1 MPAIEEQDRLY
12 AELVRQLYKH
22 APIGIAATLLNSA
35 ILVAVQWKMISHS
48 VLLLWFATIAITTLV
63 RYGLI
68 YRFQRVATALQEPGR
83 FHSQLIF
90 GLGLSG
96 ILWGSAGVFLFAAES
111 IPHQTFLAFV
121 LGGMV
126 AGAAGTLSVVMTA
139 FFVYSLPALAPVIVR
154 FLFLGDE
161 IHLAM
166 GAMTTLFWLMM
177 LVTARRVNA
186 ATVTMFELN
195 ASLAEAKDR
204 AETYNEELRLEIGER
219 KKAEEA
225 LQRHRE
231 HLSERVEERT
241 IELMT
246 ANARLLSEIEEKRRA
261 EDAHRKSEQ
270 KYRTLVETTSDFVWE
285 MDRNALFTYASPQI
299 VDILGYEP
307 QELLGRRYFD
317 LMPSEEA
324 SRVAAM
330 FDSYQGARQPFSLLE
345 NASNHKDGVHV
356 FWETS
361 GVPIFDQEGEFSGYR
376 GISRDITE
384 RKRAEAQLRESE
396 EKYRLLVENINDIIF
411 AISNDGVVTYISPTV
426 ESLYGYKPSQIIGRH
441 FSEFIWPEDLP
452 RVAKSFEEVS
462 SDHYEPTEYRIV
474 TVSGGT
480 RWVRSSSKRLI
491 IDGRLVGLQ
500 GVMSDITQ
508 RKAAEEDKERLE
520 ARLRQA
526 QKMEA
531 LGTLAGGIAH
541 DFNNI
546 LAAIIGYTEMMLSV
560 VSTSSPMHRDLQ
572 QVLKAADRA
581 KELVKQILVFSRM
594 EGRQEKVAVDIG
606 GVVKEALKLL
616 RATLPTTIEI
626 RQDLAGE
633 VGIALADPTQIHEVL
648 INLCTNA
655 AHAMGE
661 NGGIL
666 EVTLGEVHFN
676 AETAALHRGIQPA
689 TYLRLTV
696 SDTGHGM
703 DAATL
708 ERIFDPYF
716 TTKETGKGSGLGLAV
731 VHGIIRRHTGAITV
745 HSEPGKGTVFH
756 LYLPRHEGK
765 IQGESAKPAPIPR
778 GTERILFVDDEEALA
793 EIGQEILTQLGYEV
807 LAKTSSLDALDSFRS
822 RPDQFDLVITDYTMP
837 NITGAELAREILK
850 IRADVPVVLCTG
862 FSEMIDEEKAKQ
874 LGITEFVM
882 KPFSMRTLAELSRR
896 ALDKGQQ

>member
-35 ILVAVQWKMISHS
+35 ILVAVQWKVISHS
-48 VLLLWFATIAITTLV
+48 VLLLWFATITITTLV
-63 RYGLI
+63 RYSLI
-68 YRFQRVATALQEPGR
+68 YRFQRVATAIREPGR
-83 FHSQLIF
+83 FYAQLIF

-96 ILWGSAGVFLFAAES
+96 ILWGSAGIFLFAAES
-111 IPHQTFLAFV
+111 IPHQAFLAFV

-126 AGAAGTLSVVMTA
+126 AGAAGTFSVVMTA
-139 FFVYSLPALAPVIVR
+139 FFAYSLPALAPIIVR

-166 GAMTTLFWLMM
+166 GAMTLLFWLMM
-177 LVTARRVNA
+177 SVTARRVNA
-186 ATVTMFELN
+186 ATLAMFELN

-204 AETYNEELRLEIGER
+204 AETYNEELKLEIGER

-231 HLSERVEERT
+231 HLSEMVEERT
-241 IELMT
+241 AELMT
-246 ANARLLSEIEEKRRA
+246 ANARLISEIEERRRA
-261 EDAHRKSEQ
+261 QEAQRKSEQ

-285 MDRNALFTYASPQI
+285 MDRNAVFTYASPKI
-299 VDILGYEP
+299 LDILGYEP
-307 QELLGRRYFD
+307 QEILGKRYFD
-317 LMPSEEA
+317 LLPSEEA
-324 SRVAAM
+324 SRVADM
-330 FDSYQGARQPFSLLE
+330 LDSYQAARQPFSLLE
-345 NASNHKDGVHV
+345 NASNHKDGFRV

-361 GVPIFDQEGEFSGYR
+361 GVPIFDQAGEVCGYR

-384 RKRAEAQLRESE
+384 RKQAEAQLRESE
-396 EKYRLLVENINDIIF
+396 EKYRLLVENINDVIF
-411 AISNDGVVTYISPTV
+411 AIGNDGVVTYVSPAV

-441 FSEFIWPEDLP
+441 FSEYIWPEDLP
-452 RVAKSFEEVS
+452 RVTKSFEEVAS
-462 SDHYEPTEYRIV
+462 GHYEPAEYRIV

-480 RWVRSSSKRLI
+480 HWVRSSSRRLI
-491 IDGRLVGLQ
+491 IDGRFVGLQ
-500 GVMSDITQ
+500 GVMTNITQ

-546 LAAIIGYTEMMLSV
+546 LAAIIGYTEMMLSD
-560 VSTSSPMHRDLQ
+560 VSISSPMHHDLQ

-581 KELVKQILVFSRM
+581 KDLVKQILVFSRM
-594 EGRQEKVAVDIG
+594 EGQQEKLAVDIG

-626 RQDLAGE
+626 RQDIASGAGA
-633 VGIALADPTQIHEVL
+633 ALADPTQIHEVL
-648 INLCTNA
+648 INLGTNA

-661 NGGIL
+661 KGGVL
-666 EVTLGEVHFN
+666 EVTLGEVNFN
-676 AETAALHRGIQPA
+676 AETAALHPGIQPA
-689 TYLRLTV
+689 AYLRLTV
-696 SDTGHGM
+696 RDTGHGM

-731 VHGIIRRHTGAITV
+731 VHGIIRRHMGAITV
-745 HSEPGKGTVFH
+745 HSEPENGTIFH
-756 LYLPRHEGK
+756 VYLPRHEGK
-765 IQGESAKPAPIPR
+765 VQVESAQPAPIPR
-778 GTERILFVDDEEALA
+778 GTERILFVDDEAALA
-793 EIGQEILTQLGYEV
+793 GIGQKILTQLGYEV
-807 LAKTSSLDALDSFRS
+807 LAKTSSVDALDTFRA
-822 RPDQFDLVITDYTMP
+822 RPEHFDLVITDYTMP
-837 NITGAELAREILK
+837 NMTGAELAGEILK

-862 FSEMIDEEKAKQ
+862 FSEMIDEEKAKK

-882 KPFSMRTLAELSRR
+882 KPFNMRTLAELCRR